1 MKFVLERVTEP
12 EIEPVTLAEAKRHLG
27 EFEDVTTR
35 DDDVTALIT
44 AAREWVEDYTGR
56 ALIDQQWRLTFGDAA
71 TVDAVTTPTVPNM
84 ATEALGTEI
93 YLRKSPALSIV
104 SFVSV
109 AADGTTT
116 AVDADDY
123 ELREADGKWPRIV
136 ALNGAAWTSGVYR
149 LVFRAGYADRDASP
163 AEGAEVV
170 PERFKMAM
178 KLWIEAMYDR
188 DERMMSVLL
197 DTAKGLI
204 RSERADIGLA

>member
-149 LVFRAGYADRDASP
+149 LVFRAGYADRDVSP

-204 RSERADIGLA
+204 RSERVDIGLA

>member
-170 PERFKMAM
+170 PNRFKQAM
-178 KLWIEAMYDR
+178 KLWIEANYDR
-188 DERMMSVLL
+188 GEMMKTLL
-197 DTAKGLI
+197 DTATGLI
-204 RSERADIGLA
+204 RAERADLGLA